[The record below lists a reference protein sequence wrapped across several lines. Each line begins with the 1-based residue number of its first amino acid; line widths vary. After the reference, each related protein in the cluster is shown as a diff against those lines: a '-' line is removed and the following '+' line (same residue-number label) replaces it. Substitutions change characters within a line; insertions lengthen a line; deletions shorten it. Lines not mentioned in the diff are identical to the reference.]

1 MDSAAKLSSSAFIFV
16 SLPRFLCGARAR
28 TKTASAAGATTTTM
42 AAKAMKLTPRR
53 VLIGGARRSR
63 RGGLTKRARTAGQ
76 ATGNATRCRCRP
88 RWRLPTRSTR
98 RPCSLTTRRLSSRP
112 RRCTCS
118 PSKTG
123 SSAPTLKSP
132 CKTCTLPSVPGGGA
146 TDGGDSPARE
156 RRWKEAK
163 AGAWTGELTT
173 DMVKDAGVHWTILGH
188 SERRSVVSA
197 ESSELVGH
205 KVRGPRACVVTLTRT
220 CTL

>member
-1 MDSAAKLSSSAFIFV
+1 MALADALNAAPVF
-16 SLPRFLCGARAR
+16 PD
-28 TKTASAAGATTTTM
+28 
-42 AAKAMKLTPRR
+42 
-53 VLIGGARRSR
+53 
-63 RGGLTKRARTAGQ
+63 
-76 ATGNATRCRCRP
+76 NAQVVI
-88 RWRLPTRSTR
+88 
-98 RPCSLTTRRLSSRP
+98 
-112 RRCTCS
+112 
-118 PSKTG
+118 
-123 SSAPTLKSP
+123 APTALHLLAVKDRLKRSDVEVAVQNVYATI
-132 CKTCTLPSVPGGGA
+132 CAGGGA